1 MRKIILTAALVCA
14 FLGAQAQEYY
24 EKQVTFPVGATLE
37 QKVDMAS
44 RLVPTPQQLAWQQ
57 MEFTAFLHFGINT
70 FTGNEWGSGKE
81 DPAVFNPTE
90 LDCEQW
96 VRSLKEGGFKMAII
110 TAKHHDGFCLWP
122 TKTTKHSVANS
133 PWKNGK
139 GDVVRELRDAC
150 DKYGIKPDIV
160 SMAKGLGG
168 GMPIGAIC
176 ATAEV
181 AKAFTPGSHG
191 TTFGGHP
198 ISCAAAYAE
207 VGELL
212 DRDLAGNAK
221 KMGDY
226 FSEKLAKMPHVKE
239 VRHQGL
245 LVGVEFDDAVSGVE
259 VKHACLDRKL
269 LITAIG
275 AHTIRMVPPLIVNE
289 EQCDK
294 AVEII
299 TEAVEAVAK

>member
-14 FLGAQAQEYY
+14 FLAAQAQEYY

-133 PWKNGK
+133 P
-139 GDVVRELRDAC
+139 
-150 DKYGIKPDIV
+150 
-160 SMAKGLGG
+160 
-168 GMPIGAIC
+168 
-176 ATAEV
+176 
-181 AKAFTPGSHG
+181 
-191 TTFGGHP
+191 
-198 ISCAAAYAE
+198 
-207 VGELL
+207 
-212 DRDLAGNAK
+212 
-221 KMGDY
+221 
-226 FSEKLAKMPHVKE
+226 
-239 VRHQGL
+239 
-245 LVGVEFDDAVSGVE
+245 
-259 VKHACLDRKL
+259 
-269 LITAIG
+269 
-275 AHTIRMVPPLIVNE
+275 
-289 EQCDK
+289 
-294 AVEII
+294 
-299 TEAVEAVAK
+299 